1 MKDQYAILLF
11 IRIPLAIACNFHHPG
26 KWDNM
31 VCGGLSVGYGVRE
44 TAIKEAAE
52 EASIP
57 EHLTT
62 DMRPAGAISL
72 FFESERGLFPNTEYV
87 FDLELPLDF
96 VPFNADG
103 EVQDFAL
110 LSARDCY
117 ERLFSDDFKTTSV
130 PVVLDF
136 LIRQGLVTPE
146 TEPNYTQVLELLHVP
161 LQGLLGDPMDPVTCR
176 RAELHN
182 EIRIGNGS
190 IAPH

>member
-1 MKDQYAILLF
+1 
-11 IRIPLAIACNFHHPG
+11 
-26 KWDNM
+26 M

-44 TAIKEAAE
+44 TAVKEAAE

-62 DMRPAGAISL
+62 GMRAAGAISL

-96 VPFNADG
+96 VPNNADG
-103 EVQDFAL
+103 EVQDFQL

-136 LIRQGLVTPE
+136 LIRQGFVGVTPE
-146 TEPNYTQVLELLHVP
+146 TEENYTQVLELLHVP
-161 LQGLLGDPMDPVTCR
+161 LQGILGDQMDAVTCR
-176 RAELHN
+176 RPVT
-182 EIRIGNGS
+182 IGMVKENGRREEEGIKS
-190 IAPH
+190 NGRHSE

>member
-1 MKDQYAILLF
+1 M
-11 IRIPLAIACNFHHPG
+11 
-26 KWDNM
+26 
-31 VCGGLSVGYGVRE
+31 GYGVLE

-57 EHLTT
+57 EHLTQGL
-62 DMRPAGAISL
+62 RAAGAISL

-96 VPFNADG
+96 VPNNADG

-110 LSARDCY
+110 LSAKDCY
-117 ERLFSDDFKTTSV
+117 ERLFSSDFKTTSV

-161 LQGLLGDPMDPVTCR
+161 LQKILGDPMDPVTCR
-176 RAELHN
+176 APPPVQVPTEKNHKS
-182 EIRIGNGS
+182 NGVHS
-190 IAPH
+190 GE

>member
-1 MKDQYAILLF
+1 
-11 IRIPLAIACNFHHPG
+11 
-26 KWDNM
+26 M

-44 TAIKEAAE
+44 TAVKEAAE

-57 EHLTT
+57 EHLTK

-96 VPFNADG
+96 VPNNADG

-110 LSARDCY
+110 LCAKDCY
-117 ERLFSDDFKTTSV
+117 ERLFSSDFKTTSV

-161 LQGLLGDPMDPVTCR
+161 LQSILGDAMDPVTCR
-176 RAELHN
+176 RPKKDTDN
-182 EIRIGNGS
+182 EIKS
-190 IAPH
+190 IRVMIVKVFELGYLY

>member
-1 MKDQYAILLF
+1 
-11 IRIPLAIACNFHHPG
+11 
-26 KWDNM
+26 M

-57 EHLTT
+57 ESLTT
-62 DMRPAGAISL
+62 GLCAAGAISL

-96 VPFNADG
+96 VPNNADG

-117 ERLFSDDFKTTSV
+117 ERLFSSDFKTTSV

-146 TEPNYTQVLELLHVP
+146 TEPNYTDVLELLHVP
-161 LQGLLGDPMDPVTCR
+161 LQNILGDPMDPISCR
-176 RAELHN
+176 RPTIKQEENN
-182 EIRIGNGS
+182 EIKSNGALHS
-190 IAPH
+190 GE

>member
-1 MKDQYAILLF
+1 MGF
-11 IRIPLAIACNFHHPG
+11 
-26 KWDNM
+26 
-31 VCGGLSVGYGVRE
+31 GVRE

-57 EHLTT
+57 EQLTT
-62 DMRPAGAISL
+62 DMRAAGAISL

-161 LQGLLGDPMDPVTCR
+161 LQGLLGDPMDPATCR
-176 RAELHN
+176 RKAAGLEN
-182 EIRIGNGS
+182 GNDNATRMGNGS
-190 IAPH
+190 ATSH

>member
-1 MKDQYAILLF
+1 
-11 IRIPLAIACNFHHPG
+11 
-26 KWDNM
+26 M
-31 VCGGLSVGYGVRE
+31 VCGGLSVGFGVRE

-57 EHLTT
+57 ESLTLE
-62 DMRPAGAISL
+62 MRPAGAISL

-103 EVQDFAL
+103 EVQDFEL

-117 ERLFSDDFKTTSV
+117 ERLFSDNFKTTSV

-161 LQGLLGDPMDPVTCR
+161 LQSLLGDAMDALTCR
-176 RAELHN
+176 PAATTTTTGAEIKSNGLHSG
-182 EIRIGNGS
+182 E
-190 IAPH
+190 